1 MSTFVLPDLGE
12 GLQEAEL
19 VAWHVAEGDHVVA
32 DQPLVSVETEKAVV
46 EVPSPQSGRIAR
58 LCAQPGER
66 VKVGAALVEFDEGP
80 RADTGTVVGEL
91 AAATAPA
98 PRAAEPASAG
108 GAAAVRATPAVRAL
122 ATRLGVDLKIVA
134 ASGPGGAVTSAD
146 VERAARTLT
155 EAGPAEPLAGVRRA
169 MAVNMTRSHAEIV
182 PATVS
187 DEADIE
193 AWAPGTDTT
202 IRLVRAVVAGC
213 TAVPELNA
221 WYDGRNMERRLIKQ
235 IDLGLAV
242 DTGDGLFV
250 PVLRNVGGRDNADL
264 RRGIEAM
271 KQDVRARSVP
281 IAELRGQTI
290 TLSNFGMFGGR
301 FAALVIVPP
310 QVAILGAGRIAPRA
324 VVADGKLVAHRL
336 MPLSLTFD
344 HRAVTGG
351 EAARFLKAAIEDL
364 ERPSDSDGVDRDEV
378 RLDDH
383 TQKVIVDRRPR
394 TRAFGMGCPTG
405 AGRGAAV

>member
-66 VKVGAALVEFDEGP
+66 VKVGAALVEFDEGS

-91 AAATAPA
+91 AAATPPSPA
-98 PRAAEPASAG
+98 RAAEAAPA

-146 VERAARTLT
+146 VERAARALT
-155 EAGPAEPLAGVRRA
+155 DAGPAEPLAGVRRA

-193 AWAPGTDTT
+193 AWAPGSDTT
-202 IRLVRAVVAGC
+202 IRLVRAMVAGC

-250 PVLRNVGGRDNADL
+250 PVLRNVGGRDAADL

-271 KQDVRARSVP
+271 KKDVRARSVP
-281 IAELRGQTI
+281 LAELRGQTI

-336 MPLSLTFD
+336 LPLSLTFD

-351 EAARFLKAAIEDL
+351 EAARFLKAAIQLL
-364 ERPSDSDGVDRDEV
+364 ERPE
-378 RLDDH
+378 
-383 TQKVIVDRRPR
+383 
-394 TRAFGMGCPTG
+394 
-405 AGRGAAV
+405 

>member
-58 LCAQPGER
+58 LCAQPGEH

-91 AAATAPA
+91 AASVTPPPAEGAPV
-98 PRAAEPASAG
+98 
-108 GAAAVRATPAVRAL
+108 GAAVKATPAVRAL
-122 ATRLGVDLKIVA
+122 AQRLGVDLKIVA

-146 VERAARTLT
+146 VERAARALT
-155 EAGPAEPLAGVRRA
+155 DAGPAEPLAGVRRA
-169 MAVNMTRSHAEIV
+169 MAINMTRSHAEIV

-187 DEADIE
+187 DEADVE
-193 AWAPGTDTT
+193 VWAPGSDTT

-250 PVLRNVGGRDNADL
+250 PVLRNVGGREAADL

-271 KQDVRARSVP
+271 KRDVRARSVP
-281 IAELRGQTI
+281 LAELRGQTI

-310 QVAILGAGRIAPRA
+310 QVAILGAGRIAKRA

-336 MPLSLTFD
+336 LPLSLTFD

-351 EAARFLKAAIEDL
+351 EAARFLKATIEEL
-364 ERPSDSDGVDRDEV
+364 ERSE
-378 RLDDH
+378 
-383 TQKVIVDRRPR
+383 
-394 TRAFGMGCPTG
+394 
-405 AGRGAAV
+405 

>member
-1 MSTFVLPDLGE
+1 MTVFTLPDLGE

-19 VAWHVAEGDHVVA
+19 VAWHVAEGDNVVA

-46 EVPSPQSGRIAR
+46 EVPSPQSGKIAR

-66 VKVGAALVEFDEGP
+66 IKVGAALVEFDEGP
-80 RADTGTVVGEL
+80 QIDTGTVVGDL
-91 AAATAPA
+91 SAPEPSP
-98 PRAAEPASAG
+98 PRAA
-108 GAAAVRATPAVRAL
+108 GARSTGVAAVKATPAVRAL
-122 ATRLGVDLKIVA
+122 AQRLGVDLNVVA

-146 VERAARTLT
+146 VERAARALT
-155 EAGPAEPLAGVRRA
+155 DSGPAERLSGVRRA
-169 MAVNMTRSHAEIV
+169 MAVNMGRSHAEIA
-182 PATVS
+182 PATVY
-187 DEADIE
+187 DEADVE
-193 AWAPGTDTT
+193 AWVPGTDTT

-221 WYDGRNMERRLIKQ
+221 WYDGRTMERRLLKQ

-250 PVLRNVGGRDNADL
+250 PLLRNIGGRDPADL

-271 KQDVRARSVP
+271 KKDVRARTVP
-281 IAELRGQTI
+281 VAELRGQTI

-310 QVAILGAGRIAPRA
+310 QVAILGAGRISPRPAA
-324 VVADGKLVAHRL
+324 VEGELVAHRL
-336 MPLSLTFD
+336 LPLSLTFD

-351 EAARFLKAAIEDL
+351 EAARFLRAAIEEL
-364 ERPSDSDGVDRDEV
+364 ERPE
-378 RLDDH
+378 
-383 TQKVIVDRRPR
+383 
-394 TRAFGMGCPTG
+394 
-405 AGRGAAV
+405 

>member
-1 MSTFVLPDLGE
+1 MSVFVLPDLGE

-46 EVPSPQSGRIAR
+46 EVPSPQSGKIAR

-66 VKVGAALVEFDEGP
+66 LKVGAALVEFDEGP
-80 RADTGTVVGEL
+80 RADTGTVVGDL
-91 AAATAPA
+91 STAAAPA
-98 PRAAEPASAG
+98 SRAAEPAPAG
-108 GAAAVRATPAVRAL
+108 MAVKATPAVRAL
-122 ATRLGVDLKIVA
+122 AQRLGVDLKDVTA
-134 ASGPGGAVTSAD
+134 TGPGGAVTSAD
-146 VERAARTLT
+146 VERAARALT
-155 EAGPAEPLAGVRRA
+155 DAGPAEALSGVRRA

-187 DEADIE
+187 DEADVE
-193 AWAPGTDTT
+193 AWLPGSDTT

-213 TAVPELNA
+213 TAVPDLNA
-221 WYDGRNMERRLIKQ
+221 WYDGRAMERRLIKQ

-250 PVLRNVGGRDNADL
+250 PVLRNVGGRDAADL

-271 KQDVRARSVP
+271 KRDLRARSVP
-281 IAELRGQTI
+281 VAELRGQTI
-290 TLSNFGMFGGR
+290 TLSNFGMFGGQ

-324 VVADGKLVAHRL
+324 VVADGKLVVHRL
-336 MPLSLTFD
+336 LPLSLTFD
-344 HRAVTGG
+344 HRCVTGG
-351 EAARFLKAAIEDL
+351 EAARFLRAAIDEL
-364 ERPSDSDGVDRDEV
+364 ERPE
-378 RLDDH
+378 
-383 TQKVIVDRRPR
+383 
-394 TRAFGMGCPTG
+394 
-405 AGRGAAV
+405 

>member
-1 MSTFVLPDLGE
+1 MRPRGEFWRISKAMSTFVLPDLGE

-91 AAATAPA
+91 AAAAPA
-98 PRAAEPASAG
+98 SRAAEPAPT

-122 ATRLGVDLKIVA
+122 ATRLGVDLKIVS

-146 VERAARTLT
+146 VERAARALT
-155 EAGPAEPLAGVRRA
+155 DAGPAEPLAGVRRA
-169 MAVNMTRSHAEIV
+169 MAVNMIRSHAEIV

-250 PVLRNVGGRDNADL
+250 PVLRNVGGRDAGDL

-271 KQDVRARSVP
+271 KRDVRARSVP

-336 MPLSLTFD
+336 LPLSLTFD

-351 EAARFLKAAIEDL
+351 EAARFLKAAIEEL
-364 ERPSDSDGVDRDEV
+364 ERPE
-378 RLDDH
+378 
-383 TQKVIVDRRPR
+383 
-394 TRAFGMGCPTG
+394 
-405 AGRGAAV
+405 